1 MKEEFKEKVLET
13 VEQILGNLGG
23 EMLFMVVKPIVNLAR
38 PELERILQDKPEDVY
53 NWLVNVRVKINE
65 ALAIYEGGK

>member
-1 MKEEFKEKVLET
+1 MNEFKDKVLET

-38 PELERILQDKPEDVY
+38 PELERILEEKPEDVY
-53 NWLVNVRVKINE
+53 KWLAAVKEKINE
-65 ALAIYEGGK
+65 ALAIYESGK

>member
-1 MKEEFKEKVLET
+1 MKEQFKGKVLET

-23 EMLFMVVKPIVNLAR
+23 DMLFMVVKPIVNLAR
-38 PELERILQDKPEDVY
+38 PELERILEEKPEDVY
-53 NWLVNVRVKINE
+53 RWLTTVKEKINE

>member
-1 MKEEFKEKVLET
+1 MKEEFKGKVLET

-38 PELERILQDKPEDVY
+38 PELERILQEKPEDVY
-53 NWLVNVRVKINE
+53 NWLVNVKAKINE
-65 ALAIYEGGK
+65 ALAIYESGK

>member
-1 MKEEFKEKVLET
+1 MNEFKEKVLQT
-13 VEQILGNLGG
+13 VEQVLGNLGG

-38 PELERILQDKPEDVY
+38 PELERILQEKPEDVY
-53 NWLVNVRVKINE
+53 NWLKNVREKINE

>member
-1 MKEEFKEKVLET
+1 MTEFKDKVLET

-38 PELERILQDKPEDVY
+38 PELERILEEKPEDVY
-53 NWLVNVRVKINE
+53 KWLATVKEKINE